1 MNIKFFAILLF
12 STSLCLLSFA
22 NPEWNERTRKM
33 YEEMEKAP
41 DPALQGKT
49 LAAAKAYFAAIA
61 ARDFKLAKKYAA
73 DDMLK
78 ETLTM
83 EKNFAKSSDAEN
95 KKKKRI

>member
-1 MNIKFFAILLF
+1 M
-12 STSLCLLSFA
+12 
-22 NPEWNERTRKM
+22 EWTHKEDVWRNGKSSRSRI
-33 YEEMEKAP
+33 A
-41 DPALQGKT
+41 GKT

-95 KKKKRI
+95 KKKKRIWSTDEKC